1 MCKENKNKHLI
12 DFVSDQKHE
21 VVVPYLFTKSD
32 ADQYLSELE
41 MSPLTEDQWSS
52 VVQSM
57 EKRFESESE
66 WNVVEDFFFY
76 VTNFKENKKENEYE
90 K

>member
-1 MCKENKNKHLI
+1 
-12 DFVSDQKHE
+12 
-21 VVVPYLFTKSD
+21 VPYLFTKSD